1 MKNAYH
7 EKTVHGSQKLFAQ
20 KYTYALTLF
29 PTNALK
35 SLGVGAAFFCE
46 GPGGAAAAHPIQAG
60 ISPFSLQPRGI
71 GPSKTEQTYYLCR
84 QKDGSGGK
92 CHYASKLHS
101 EIHEI

>member
-35 SLGVGAAFFCE
+35 SLGVGAASFCE
-46 GPGGAAAAHPIQAG
+46 GPGGAAAAHPI
-60 ISPFSLQPRGI
+60 
-71 GPSKTEQTYYLCR
+71 
-84 QKDGSGGK
+84 
-92 CHYASKLHS
+92 
-101 EIHEI
+101 